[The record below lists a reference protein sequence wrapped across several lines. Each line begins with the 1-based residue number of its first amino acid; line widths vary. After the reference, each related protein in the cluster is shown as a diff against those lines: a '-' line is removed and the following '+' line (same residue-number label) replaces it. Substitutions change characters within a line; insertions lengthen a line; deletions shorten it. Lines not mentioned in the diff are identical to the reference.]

1 MNVSQIASQAAALY
15 QNSPKT
21 ASVQKQAASETAT
34 KVDAAYD
41 ISISTHA
48 KNAAAKNADIADAAS
63 TDKAKGLTNDQ
74 VSALQSDVDKSY
86 SLMLQTMTELNAK
99 LQGYQD
105 QGIGWLVGENGRKVS
120 TSMFALPAV
129 ATTPEEAAKAI
140 APGGDW
146 SVEAVS
152 DRIMNLAVAIAGDDP
167 AMLEKMKSAVEK
179 GFEQAGAVFKSAFG
193 TDKMPQITDDTHKHV
208 MNRFDELLNK
218 NTSATAEAA
227 AASTGKA

>member
-15 QNSPKT
+15 QNSPKAAGLQKNT
-21 ASVQKQAASETAT
+21 ADETTAKT
-34 KVDAAYD
+34 DAAYD
-41 ISISTHA
+41 VSISAGA
-48 KNAAAKNADIADAAS
+48 KNAAAKNADALLDAS
-63 TDKAKGLTNDQ
+63 KETKAKGLTNDQ

-86 SLMLQTMTELNAK
+86 SLMIQTMTELNAK

-167 AMLEKMKSAVEK
+167 AMLEKMKGAVEK
-179 GFEQAGAVFKSAFG
+179 GFEQAGAAFKSAFG
-193 TDKMPQITDDTHKHV
+193 TDKMPQITDDTHKHI
-208 MNRFDELLNK
+208 MNRFDELLKK
-218 NTSATAEAA
+218 NTDSKNAA
-227 AASTGKA
+227 GQA